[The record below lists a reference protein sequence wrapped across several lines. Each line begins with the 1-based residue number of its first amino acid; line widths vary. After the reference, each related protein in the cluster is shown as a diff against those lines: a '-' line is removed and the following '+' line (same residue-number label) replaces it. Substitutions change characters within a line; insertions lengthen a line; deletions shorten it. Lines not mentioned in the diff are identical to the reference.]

1 MIAIDSNYLKSK
13 DSILFDKLIIDP
25 FIPDQTV
32 GLDILLDSTY
42 REQNHLTQ
50 EVEINKIFF
59 EGKPIRN
66 FQESWISGLI
76 LICFILIAYVN
87 FNHRRRFSQLIRAT
101 FAKNYMNQL
110 IREGNLFKERFS
122 LILLI
127 NYALIIPLFIYFSI
141 DLLFPFKGLAK
152 STQIFGYLVLIS
164 LGIWLFKVLII
175 KLNGLIFKTPK
186 PTYEILLYIYL
197 NNIVLSLITLPLIS
211 IYFFTQIKLFLF
223 LCLGIFILI
232 YILRIIREFM
242 IGLSFSIFSVLHL
255 FLYLCSL
262 EIIPAV
268 ILIKI
273 ITIYYR

>member
-1 MIAIDSNYLKSK
+1 LIAIDTNYLKSK
-13 DSILFDKLIIDP
+13 DSTLFDEHIIDP
-25 FIPDQTV
+25 FLQDQTV
-32 GLDILLDSTY
+32 GSDRLFDSINMD
-42 REQNHLTQ
+42 QNLLTQ
-50 EVEINKIFF
+50 EIEINKTLF

-66 FQESWISGLI
+66 FQENWISGLI

-87 FNHRRRFSQLIRAT
+87 FNHKKRLSQMIRAA

-127 NYALIIPLFIYFSI
+127 NYALIIPLFIYLSI
-141 DLLFPFKGLAK
+141 DLLFPFKGLGK
-152 STQIFGYLVLIS
+152 STEIFSYLALIS
-164 LGIWLFKVLII
+164 LSLWLFKVLII

-186 PTYEILLYIYL
+186 PTYEIVLYIYL
-197 NNIVLSLITLPLIS
+197 NNIVISLIILPLIS
-211 IYFFTQIKLFLF
+211 VYYFTQIELFLF

-242 IGLSFSIFSVLHL
+242 IGLSHSIFSVLHL